1 MKMKIRNQEISEES
15 KKIYLIAGVLAI
27 LGSVIIIIKTRKK

>member
-1 MKMKIRNQEISEES
+1 MKMKIRNQEISEDS
-15 KKIYLIAGVLAI
+15 KKIYLITGVLAV